1 LNDLDLPSHVS
12 REQIES
18 LQAQMVTMPQAEL
31 VTEHQ
36 FSPGM
41 YMRKMYCPADM
52 LIVGKVHKEPHFFL
66 CAKGEIIAWTE
77 SGMKRLQAG
86 DVIESKSGTKRIIL
100 AVTDAIGVTIHK
112 TDKTDLDEIEAELI
126 EPDTT
131 ALFDSEN
138 KLKFDV
144 PAFRELTQKV
154 IAAEKFGFWSDWTK
168 EEQELYTA
176 NRWREFSIS
185 RGYSKEEINDYALFL
200 DKVQEAQK
208 VGLNPYVFIND
219 LTASASLKNIEL
231 DKKFE
236 ILKSSHLPFEHKGEA
251 L

>member
-12 REQIES
+12 REQVER
-18 LQAQMVTMPQAEL
+18 LQAEMATMPQAEL

-41 YMRKMYCPADM
+41 YMRKLYRPAGT

-86 DVIESKSGTKRIIL
+86 DVIESKPGTKRVTL
-100 AVTDAIGVTIHK
+100 AVTDAIGITIHR

-131 ALFDSEN
+131 ALFDARN
-138 KLKFDV
+138 DIKKLK
-144 PAFRELTQKV
+144 
-154 IAAEKFGFWSDWTK
+154 
-168 EEQELYTA
+168 
-176 NRWREFSIS
+176 
-185 RGYSKEEINDYALFL
+185 
-200 DKVQEAQK
+200 
-208 VGLNPYVFIND
+208 
-219 LTASASLKNIEL
+219 
-231 DKKFE
+231 
-236 ILKSSHLPFEHKGEA
+236 GE
-251 L
+251 